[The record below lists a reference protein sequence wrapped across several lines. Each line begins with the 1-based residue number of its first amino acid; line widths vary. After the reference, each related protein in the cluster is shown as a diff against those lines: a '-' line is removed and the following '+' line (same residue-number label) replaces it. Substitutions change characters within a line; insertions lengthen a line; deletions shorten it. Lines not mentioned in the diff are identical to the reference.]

1 MRPRE
6 PSSSMRSNL
15 SQSVAPPVRSGF
27 IPPVATSGWSMLA
40 SIPRNTVV
48 RSVFLE
54 VRAFLHQIMV
64 APLHHV
70 ITRIGVDQMAGLES
84 ASRTWTSRRLID
96 R

>member
-6 PSSSMRSNL
+6 PSSSTRSNL
-15 SQSVAPPVRSGF
+15 GQSVAPPVRSGF

-40 SIPRNTVV
+40 SIPRNTVP
-48 RSVFLE
+48 SVFLE

-70 ITRIGVDQMAGLES
+70 ITRIGVDQMAGLER